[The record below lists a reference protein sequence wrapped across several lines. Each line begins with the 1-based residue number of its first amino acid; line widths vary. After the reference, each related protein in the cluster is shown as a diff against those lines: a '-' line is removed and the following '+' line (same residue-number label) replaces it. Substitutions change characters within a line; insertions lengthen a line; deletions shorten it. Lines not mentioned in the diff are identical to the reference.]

1 MSIKKLSRKRS
12 SQPSNLTIRM
22 MDDRMM
28 VDRMTYDRMASD
40 RMGSDK
46 GPGSIA
52 GGFQRPVRQNNLPQ
66 RSEDVHQKDSSEKQ

>member
-22 MDDRMM
+22 VDDRMLF
-28 VDRMTYDRMASD
+28 DRMMYDRMASD

-66 RSEDVHQKDSSEKQ
+66 RSEDVHQKDSSEK

>member
-1 MSIKKLSRKRS
+1 
-12 SQPSNLTIRM
+12 M

-28 VDRMTYDRMASD
+28 FDRMTYDRMASDRMGSD

-66 RSEDVHQKDSSEKQ
+66 RSEDVHQKDSSEK